1 MSVDSGSYAKG
12 RAGSL
17 VNNPWLD
24 FMLPPRRY
32 VGTAGG
38 LIPVD
43 RESVAASPPAAADAS
58 ESERAI
64 GESERAIGGIQHGTA
79 QAQTG

>member
-1 MSVDSGSYAKG
+1 VSVDSGSYAKG

-43 RESVAASPPAAADAS
+43 RESVAASPPAAADAG
-58 ESERAI
+58 ER
-64 GESERAIGGIQHGTA
+64 ERTIGGTQHGTA

>member
-1 MSVDSGSYAKG
+1 MSVDSGSLAKG

-38 LIPVD
+38 LTPVD
-43 RESVAASPPAAADAS
+43 REVAASPPAVAGTVPLVDGI
-58 ESERAI
+58 ERTSERT
-64 GESERAIGGIQHGTA
+64 IGGIHGTA

>member
-1 MSVDSGSYAKG
+1 MSVDSGSFAN
-12 RAGSL
+12 RRTGSI

-24 FMLPPRRY
+24 GMLPPRRY

-38 LIPVD
+38 PIPVD
-43 RESVAASPPAAADAS
+43 RESVAASPPAAADA
-58 ESERAI
+58 
-64 GESERAIGGIQHGTA
+64 GESERTIGGIQHGTA

>member
-1 MSVDSGSYAKG
+1 VSVDSGSLAKG

-38 LIPVD
+38 LVPVD
-43 RESVAASPPAAADAS
+43 RESAAAAPPAAA
-58 ESERAI
+58 
-64 GESERAIGGIQHGTA
+64 GESERTIGGIQHGTA